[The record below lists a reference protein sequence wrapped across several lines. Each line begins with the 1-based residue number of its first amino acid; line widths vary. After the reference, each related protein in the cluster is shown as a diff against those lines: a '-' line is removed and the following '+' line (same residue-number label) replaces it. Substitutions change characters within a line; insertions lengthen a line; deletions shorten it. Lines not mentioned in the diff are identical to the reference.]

1 MAAVWLG
8 AIVLA
13 ALGVA
18 FVVVGVRWRRGEHA
32 PGDARAVFKD
42 RAHEIA
48 AEGKAARLPPAH
60 IAALEEELALELLAS
75 ETGPAAA
82 AAPRLSKRQPL
93 ALLTGAIAA
102 AALALGLYA
111 WWGDPNA
118 PVIAAAFENAADA
131 DVAQLAALES
141 LLAARAQGDADANTH
156 LHLAS
161 VRMRRADYAGA
172 AAAFAAAHAL
182 VGPNQEVDLAWARA
196 RFLADEGAL
205 SAATRA
211 IVARVLATAPNHPA
225 MLELL
230 AMGALRD
237 GDYAAGARHLAALLR
252 QDLAAPRRRLLEET
266 LALARERQGADR
278 AFIEVAVTV
287 TDVAAPWL
295 IVFARPVEGGGPPL
309 AVARQRARAAQTVV
323 LDDANAML
331 AERAL
336 SGSGKVRVVAR
347 LSATGTAADFEAE
360 AVSEPVDPAV
370 RPRVALTLRGGG
382 AGSEGIV
389 PDADQPVE
397 RIEDPV
403 P

>member
-18 FVVVGVRWRRGEHA
+18 FVVVGARWRRGEHA
-32 PGDARAVFKD
+32 PGDARAIFKD
-42 RAHEIA
+42 RAREIA
-48 AEGKAARLPPAH
+48 AEGKAAGLPPAH

-82 AAPRLSKRQPL
+82 AAPSLSKRQPL

-118 PVIAAAFENAADA
+118 PVIATAFENAADA
-131 DVAQLAALES
+131 DAEQLAALEF
-141 LLAARAQGDADANTH
+141 LLAARALRNADANTH

-182 VGPNQEVDLAWARA
+182 VGPSQDVDLAWARA
-196 RFLADEGAL
+196 RFLADEGTL
-205 SAATRA
+205 SADTRA

-266 LALARERQGADR
+266 LTLARERQGADR
-278 AFIEVAVTV
+278 AFIKVAVTV

-309 AVARQRARAAQTVV
+309 AVARQRARAEQTVV

-347 LSATGTAADFEAE
+347 LSTTGTATDFEAE
-360 AVSEPVDPAV
+360 VVSEPVDPAA
-370 RPRVALTLRGGG
+370 RPRVVLTLRGAG
-382 AGSEGIV
+382 AAST
-389 PDADQPVE
+389 PDAGQAVE

>member
-48 AEGKAARLPPAH
+48 AEGKAAGLPPAH

-75 ETGPAAA
+75 ETGPAAT

-111 WWGDPNA
+111 WWGDPHA
-118 PVIAAAFENAADA
+118 PVIAAAFESAADA

-172 AAAFAAAHAL
+172 AAAFAAAHDL

-196 RFLADEGAL
+196 RFLADEGVL

-211 IVARVLATAPNHPA
+211 IVERVLATAPNHPA

-230 AMGALRD
+230 AMGALRG

-295 IVFARPVEGGGPPL
+295 IVFARPLEGGGPPL
-309 AVARQRARAAQTVV
+309 AVARQRARAEQTVV

-347 LSATGTAADFEAE
+347 LSATGTATDFEAE
-360 AVSEPVDPAV
+360 AVSEPVDPAA

-382 AGSEGIV
+382 AGSA
-389 PDADQPVE
+389 PDAGQPVE
-397 RIEDPV
+397 RIKDPV